1 MDNFEWAACC
11 IVALHF
17 TASQVFARCFAAV
30 HFDDKFRLR
39 FLFNAF
45 LSSQVIFFA
54 ALAICIDCT

>member
-1 MDNFEWAACC
+1 MYRCAA
-11 IVALHF
+11 L
-17 TASQVFARCFAAV
+17 VFAKVLAVSFAAV

-54 ALAICIDCT
+54 ALASCIDFT